1 MKVSV
6 LMGGTSAERDV
17 SLKTGKAVIS
27 ACLELDYETKPVDFN
42 GDYGSILN
50 DLKYS
55 DIVFN
60 ALHGTVGEDG
70 TIQSWLDENN
80 INYTGS
86 GSKSSRLCMNK
97 NKSKKIVSKNNLL
110 TPGWVAI
117 DNNDLKIASEIT
129 KSIDFPCIVKPN
141 AQGSTFGLSIVNG
154 GNELMEA
161 IKLAGK
167 YDDTSLIEEYIIG
180 REITVGILG
189 GKALP
194 IVEIIPDHQLY
205 DYECKYSPGMSQ
217 YICPAEIDFNK
228 EKQIK
233 EDSERIFNLLGCSG
247 YGRLDFLLDKNGRYF
262 FLEINTLP
270 GMTSTSLLPIAADKS
285 GKSFTELVDIII
297 DIALKNK
304 SLLAK
309 ES

>member
-6 LMGGTSAERDV
+6 LMGGTSSEREV
-17 SLKTGKAVIS
+17 SLKTGKAVIN
-27 ACLELDYETKPVDFN
+27 ACLELGYETNSVDFN
-42 GDYGSILN
+42 GQYDSILN

-70 TIQSWLDENN
+70 IIQSWLDENN

-86 GSKSSRLCMNK
+86 GSHSSKLCMNK
-97 NKSKKIVSKNNLL
+97 NESKKIVRKNNYL
-110 TPGWVAI
+110 TPDWFAI
-117 DNNDLKIASEIT
+117 DKNDEKITSETI

-141 AQGSTFGLSIVNG
+141 AQGSTFGLSIVNDN
-154 GNELMEA
+154 NEVVDA
-161 IKLAGK
+161 IKLAGE
-167 YDDTSLIEEYIIG
+167 YDDTLLIEKYIIG
-180 REITVGILG
+180 REITVGILDH
-189 GKALP
+189 KALP

-217 YICPAEIDFNK
+217 YLCPTDIESSK

-233 EDSERIFNLLGCSG
+233 EDSEKIFKLLGCNG
-247 YGRLDFLLDKNGRYF
+247 YGRLDFLLDKNGRHF
-262 FLEINTLP
+262 FLELNTLP

-285 GKSFTELVDIII
+285 GKSFSDLVGIII
-297 DIALKNK
+297 RL
-304 SLLAK
+304 SLQ
-309 ES
+309 

>member
-6 LMGGTSAERDV
+6 LMGGTSAERAV
-17 SLKTGKAVIS
+17 SLKTGKAVMD
-27 ACLELDYETKPVDFN
+27 ACLELGYETTPVDFV
-42 GDYGSILN
+42 GDYSSILN

-70 TIQSWLDENN
+70 TIQYWLDGNN

-86 GSKSSRLCMNK
+86 GSYSSRLCMNK
-97 NKSKKIVSKNNLL
+97 NESKKIVRKNNYL
-110 TPGWVAI
+110 TPSWSTI
-117 DNNDLKIASEIT
+117 NNNNVKIADEII
-129 KSIDFPCIVKPN
+129 KSVEFPCIVKPN
-141 AQGSTFGLSIVNG
+141 AQGSTFGLSIVNDN
-154 GNELMEA
+154 NELMEA

-189 GKALP
+189 DKALP
-194 IVEIIPDHQLY
+194 IVEIIPNHQIY
-205 DYECKYSPGMSQ
+205 DYECKYSPGMTQ
-217 YICPAEIDFNK
+217 YLCPADIAFNK

-233 EDSERIFNLLGCSG
+233 EDSEKIFKLLGCSG
-247 YGRLDFLLDKNGRYF
+247 YGRLDFLLDRKGRHF

-285 GKSFTELVDIII
+285 GKSFTELVDTILGLSI
-297 DIALKNK
+297 
-304 SLLAK
+304 
-309 ES
+309 